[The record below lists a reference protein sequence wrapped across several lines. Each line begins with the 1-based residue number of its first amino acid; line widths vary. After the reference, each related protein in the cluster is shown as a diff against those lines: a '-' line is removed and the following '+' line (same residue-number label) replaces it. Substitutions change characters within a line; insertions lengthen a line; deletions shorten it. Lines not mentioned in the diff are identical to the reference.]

1 MNKGSAFII
10 LVLLLALLLTF
21 SSCAGNPSGDV
32 DSNGG
37 KDSNSTVSDGK
48 VNGDG
53 TQKTEDGV
61 TSENNG
67 DGASDSTDTL
77 DTEATKKL
85 LTYEEYIALDPQGQ
99 YEYCIEFE
107 TLESFILWYNDAKAV
122 YDAEHGAED
131 IGGGSIDIGDIF
143 GND

>member
-1 MNKGSAFII
+1 MNKGSAFTI
-10 LVLLLALLLTF
+10 LVLLLAILLTF
-21 SSCAGNPSGDV
+21 SSCAGDLLGDV
-32 DSNGG
+32 DSIGG
-37 KDSNSTVSDGK
+37 KDSSSTVSDGN

-61 TSENNG
+61 TPETNG
-67 DGASDSTDTL
+67 DSASDSTGIL
-77 DTEATKKL
+77 DTEEAKKL
-85 LTYEEYIALDPQGQ
+85 LTYEEYISLDPQGQ
-99 YEYCIEFE
+99 YEYCLEFE

-131 IGGGSIDIGDIF
+131 LESGSIDIGDIF